1 MAKNNLNDVLRNL
14 GREETPPDIRRMAE
28 EMAGRLR
35 QDLAQT
41 KPYKHPM
48 WREYIMRN
56 RIVQIAAAVVIL
68 TGVGVVSYHLG
79 VSPGGAGLASVA
91 WGEILNKIESVP
103 VITCKMK
110 LTMDYPQGRQWV
122 DESDIYVGREYGSRV
137 NSYKDGRLY
146 MIKYFVPARKVL
158 FIVHPQLKRYMER
171 TLSDEDLA
179 GIAEEQDP
187 RQAVKQI
194 LAASYSKLGRSEIDG
209 VEVEGIETRG
219 SGTAEVIRL
228 WVDVKTNWPVRVE
241 SEGQM
246 MHEGQLRPSHI
257 VVDHFQWDAEVDP
270 GLFEP
275 NIPADFTLSGP
286 R

>member
-1 MAKNNLNDVLRNL
+1 MAKNNLNDVLGNL

-28 EMAGRLR
+28 EVAGRLR
-35 QDLAQT
+35 QDLAQA
-41 KPYKHPM
+41 KQHKHPM

-56 RIVQIAAAVVIL
+56 RIVQLAAVVAIVA
-68 TGVGVVSYHLG
+68 GVAIVSQHLG

-91 WGEILNKIESVP
+91 WGEVLDKIESIP
-103 VITCKMK
+103 IITCKMR

-158 FIVHPQLKRYMER
+158 YIVHPQLKRYMER

-187 RQAVKQI
+187 RQAVKRI
-194 LAASYSKLGRSEIDG
+194 LAENYSRLGRNEIDG
-209 VEVEGIETRG
+209 VEVEGIEARG
-219 SGTAEVIRL
+219 SGMGIIRL
-228 WVDVKTNWPVRVE
+228 WVDVKTNWPVRIE

-246 MHEGQLRPSHI
+246 MSEGQRRPSHM
-257 VVDHFQWDAEVDP
+257 VLDHFQWDARIDP
-270 GLFEP
+270 SLFEP
-275 NIPADFTLSGP
+275 NIPADYTLSGP

>member
-41 KPYKHPM
+41 KQREHPM
-48 WREYIMRN
+48 WRKYIMRN
-56 RIVQIAAAVVIL
+56 RIVQLAAVVAIVA
-68 TGVGVVSYHLG
+68 GVAIVSQHLG

-122 DESDIYVGREYGSRV
+122 DESDIYAGREYGSRV

-179 GIAEEQDP
+179 GIVEEQDP

-194 LAASYSKLGRSEIDG
+194 LSASYSRLGRSEIDG
-209 VEVEGIETRG
+209 VEVEGIEAHG
-219 SGTAEVIRL
+219 SGTAELIRL

-257 VVDHFQWDAEVDP
+257 VVDHFQWEAEIDP

-275 NIPADFTLSGP
+275 NIPADYTLSGP